1 MFRGNSY
8 SLERVLTTIKNR
20 KVFLH
25 MYVMCHM
32 CEGAREHVGVCS
44 GQRLTSLGP
53 MPFSTA
59 LHLIYVV
66 GSLQLGA
73 CRFDYVN

>member
-1 MFRGNSY
+1 
-8 SLERVLTTIKNR
+8 
-20 KVFLH
+20 

-53 MPFSTA
+53 TPFSIA

-66 GSLQLGA
+66 LSLQLRA
-73 CRFDYVN
+73 CRFGYVN

>member
-1 MFRGNSY
+1 
-8 SLERVLTTIKNR
+8 
-20 KVFLH
+20 

-53 MPFSTA
+53 MPFSIA